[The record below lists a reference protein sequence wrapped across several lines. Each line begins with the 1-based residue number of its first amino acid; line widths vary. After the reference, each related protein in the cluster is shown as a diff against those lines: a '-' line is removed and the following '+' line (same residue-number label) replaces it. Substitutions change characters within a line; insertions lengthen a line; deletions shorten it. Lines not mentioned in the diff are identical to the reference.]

1 MPISGS
7 PRPPKPSSLP
17 GAKEAVGKAVQACSK
32 AAHLPQLI
40 DDGAKALTGSDA
52 YKGCPQAVKDEILS
66 KAFTDEEK
74 GQINEVLDKMGG
86 LMACANHPVK
96 HIGRTAKAIS
106 RDDSGCEAESRTYGE
121 WFEDQGTLILT
132 DVASNPLDFKDKA
145 TQFKG
150 TLAHELTHGL
160 TNGFDPRTCTAYDDM
175 ADNPL
180 MQEWAKATG
189 WDPTLSNLADP
200 SKAPTD
206 YAKTN
211 AAEDLSET
219 VMMYLYAPDELK
231 KKSPERHAFAKK
243 LLEGGP

>member
-17 GAKEAVGKAVQACSK
+17 GAKEGLGKAVQTCSK
-32 AAHLPQLI
+32 AAKLPQLI

-52 YKGCPQAVKDEILS
+52 YKGCPEDVKNEILS
-66 KAFTDEEK
+66 KAFSDEEK
-74 GQINEVLDKMGG
+74 AQVNEVLDKMSG
-86 LMACANHPVK
+86 LMTCDNHPIK
-96 HIGRTAKAIS
+96 QIGRTGKAIT
-106 RDDSGCEAESRTYGE
+106 RDSSGCQAETSTYGE

-132 DVASNPLDFKDKA
+132 DVASNPLDFPDKA

-160 TNGFDPRTCTAYDDM
+160 TNGFDPRTCTAYDNM

-189 WDPTLSNLADP
+189 WDPTLSNLADA
-200 SKAPTD
+200 SKAPTE

-231 KKSPERHAFAKK
+231 AKSPERHAFAKK
-243 LLEGGP
+243 LLGGGP